1 MQEKPNQSL
10 HKFKNAVS
18 GSEPIKLRLSQPVAS
33 LARRPSSHVDE
44 EEGIC
49 RCFFFHSSS
58 VSLLPNHVPLARVK
72 IFFDQN

>member
-72 IFFDQN
+72 IFFDHN

>member
-10 HKFKNAVS
+10 HKFKNAAS
-18 GSEPIKLRLSQPVAS
+18 GSKPIKLRLSQPLAS
-33 LARRPSSHVDE
+33 LARRPSFHVDE

-58 VSLLPNHVPLARVK
+58 LSFPPNHIPLARVK
-72 IFFDQN
+72 ILFDQN